1 MIEQD
6 FYNRI
11 KDIPLVQSTVGTRI
25 YYGLADQDE
34 TLPIIVIALEGNERQ
49 YAADQVCQKTYDV
62 SVSVFASDY
71 FQARELHEQIAN
83 ALEEDD
89 FGSQTHYPLLSGF
102 SMVSEKKDDASDAN
116 IHHVEM
122 LFNVVSRS

>member
-6 FYNRI
+6 FYAKI
-11 KDIPLVQSTVGTRI
+11 KDLPLVEDVVGTRI

-34 TLPIIVIALEGNERQ
+34 TLPIIVIALEGHERQ
-49 YAADQVCQKTYDV
+49 YAADGVCQATYDV

-71 FQARELHEQIAN
+71 QQARMLQEQITTSIEN
-83 ALEEDD
+83 DD
-89 FGSQTHYPLLSGF
+89 FGGQTHKPLLAGF